1 MLISSQWYTRK
12 EQASRFALWYLGIGI
27 GQILGGL
34 ISWAFQHVSDGAS
47 LESWRIMFVVL
58 GCVTLCVSTSIWF
71 LVPDTPMQAWFLSD
85 EEKVA
90 LLEHVKVNQT
100 GIENRHFIPSQI
112 KEAVFD
118 PQMWGLALIML
129 LQGTGG
135 GVITTY
141 SATIIKSYGYT
152 SQKTALLNMGS
163 GAVTGASTL
172 ICGYGVRYAGNRW
185 FFIIL
190 MTIPTII
197 GAALMSWLP
206 KSHKDGALAG
216 VYLVN
221 TFVGSTPI
229 IYQWLTAN
237 MAGHTKRAFAS
248 AVLNGAFAIGNI
260 IGPQTFQTKD
270 APAYQPAKITMVAMQ
285 SAVILV
291 CCVLFGYYKLENKKR
306 DEKSTVEGT
315 NIDDAKAYA
324 GLTDKQNLG
333 MRYEY

>member
-1 MLISSQWYTRK
+1 MLISSQWYTRQ
-12 EQASRFALWYLGIGI
+12 EQASRFALWYLGIGV

-34 ISWAFQHVSDGAS
+34 ISWAFQHVSDNVS

-58 GCVTLCVSTSIWF
+58 GCVTLCISVSIFF
-71 LVPDTPMQAWFLSD
+71 LVPDTPMQAWFLTD
-85 EEKVA
+85 EAKVA
-90 LLEHVKVNQT
+90 LLEHVKSNQT
-100 GIENRHFIPSQI
+100 GIENKRFLPSQI
-112 KEAVFD
+112 LEAVLD
-118 PQMWGLALIML
+118 PQMWGLSLVML

-152 SQKTALLNMGS
+152 SRRSALLNMGS
-163 GAVTGASTL
+163 GVVTLVSTL
-172 ICGYGVRYAGNRW
+172 ICGYGARYAGNRW

-197 GAALMSWLP
+197 GAALMAWLP
-206 KSHKDGALAG
+206 KSQKSGALAG

-260 IGPQTFQTKD
+260 IGPQTFQARD
-270 APAYQPAKITMVAMQ
+270 APGYQPAKITMVALQ
-285 SAVILV
+285 SAVIVV
-291 CCVLFGYYKLENKKR
+291 CTALFLYYKIENKRRNQK
-306 DEKSTVEGT
+306 GT
-315 NIDDAKAYA
+315 TDGADIDDAKAYS

-333 MRYEY
+333 LRYEY